1 MLLSKEEQELEVK
14 KNRRRFVQTCK
25 KCGGTGF
32 LTRMNNGY
40 EESYPC
46 SCLKVVKRNVKLLDW
61 GVPRKFL
68 NDKWNMD
75 FFFFLPYYQ
84 DIKNY
89 IDNFQEN
96 YDNGKGLFLYGPQGR
111 GKTTVESII
120 AKEVVM
126 MVNPD
131 TFSKKQ
137 TFNVAFAMYDDIVK
151 KQFDKEQSQ
160 LKYFLYK
167 SDLLIID
174 NVGNETG
181 KNEKQFSQRILE
193 MILRKRDNDCL
204 PTILSSNYNID
215 EMATEYNN
223 DVRDFILQ
231 NDKLVSVLGDNHR
244 IENCHEEYDD
254 TDF

>member
-75 FFFFLPYYQ
+75 FLKEKPYYQ

>member
-75 FFFFLPYYQ
+75 FLKEKPYYQ

-215 EMATEYNN
+215 EMATEYYN

>member
-1 MLLSKEEQELEVK
+1 MLSKEEQELEVK

-75 FFFFLPYYQ
+75 FLKEKPYYQ

>member
-75 FFFFLPYYQ
+75 FLKEKPYYQ

-167 SDLLIID
+167 SDLLIVD

>member
-75 FFFFLPYYQ
+75 FLKEKPYYQ

-174 NVGNETG
+174 NVGNVTG

>member
-75 FFFFLPYYQ
+75 FLKEKPYYQ

-160 LKYFLYK
+160 L
-167 SDLLIID
+167 
-174 NVGNETG
+174 
-181 KNEKQFSQRILE
+181 
-193 MILRKRDNDCL
+193 
-204 PTILSSNYNID
+204 
-215 EMATEYNN
+215 
-223 DVRDFILQ
+223 
-231 NDKLVSVLGDNHR
+231 
-244 IENCHEEYDD
+244 
-254 TDF
+254 

>member
-1 MLLSKEEQELEVK
+1 M
-14 KNRRRFVQTCK
+14 
-25 KCGGTGF
+25 
-32 LTRMNNGY
+32 
-40 EESYPC
+40 
-46 SCLKVVKRNVKLLDW
+46 
-61 GVPRKFL
+61 
-68 NDKWNMD
+68 
-75 FFFFLPYYQ
+75 
-84 DIKNY
+84 I
-89 IDNFQEN
+89 
-96 YDNGKGLFLYGPQGR
+96 
-111 GKTTVESII
+111 
-120 AKEVVM
+120 
-126 MVNPD
+126 
-131 TFSKKQ
+131 FSKKQ
-137 TFNVAFAMYDDIVK
+137 MFVISCYILQAK
-151 KQFDKEQSQ
+151 
-160 LKYFLYK
+160 
-167 SDLLIID
+167 IID

>member
-75 FFFFLPYYQ
+75 FLKEKPYYQ

-111 GKTTVESII
+111 GKTTIESII

>member
-25 KCGGTGF
+25 KCSGTGF

-75 FFFFLPYYQ
+75 FLKEKPYYQ

-89 IDNFQEN
+89 IDNFKGN

>member
-1 MLLSKEEQELEVK
+1 MLLSKEEQELEIK

-75 FFFFLPYYQ
+75 FLKEKPYYQ

>member
-75 FFFFLPYYQ
+75 FLKEKPYYQ

-151 KQFDKEQSQ
+151 KQFDKEQNQ

>member
-75 FFFFLPYYQ
+75 FLKEKPYYQ

-120 AKEVVM
+120 AKEVVI

>member
-75 FFFFLPYYQ
+75 FLKEKPYYQ

-223 DVRDFILQ
+223 DVRDFMLQ

>member
-25 KCGGTGF
+25 KCSGTGF

-75 FFFFLPYYQ
+75 FLKEKPYYQ

>member
-32 LTRMNNGY
+32 LTRTNNGY

-75 FFFFLPYYQ
+75 FLKEKPYYQ

>member
-75 FFFFLPYYQ
+75 FLKEKPYYQ

-120 AKEVVM
+120 AKEVAM

>member
-75 FFFFLPYYQ
+75 FLKEKPYYQ

-120 AKEVVM
+120 AKEVAM

-215 EMATEYNN
+215 EMAKEYNN

>member
-75 FFFFLPYYQ
+75 FLKEKPYYQ

-120 AKEVVM
+120 AKEVAM

-160 LKYFLYK
+160 LKNFLYK